1 MLWNIV
7 DDRTRRYRWKS
18 VNAIVEAVEHDN
30 SCPDADQAPESDPS
44 VSVDYDAL
52 EAVSVNEAIKWATEQ
67 PCPVTLF
74 LYDQGGG
81 FSDDEEHF
89 HNMAVR
95 FDADGAENT
104 G

>member
-7 DDRTRRYRWKS
+7 DNRTRRYRWKS

-30 SCPDADQAPESDPS
+30 SCPDADQAPASDPL

-52 EAVSVNEAIKWATEQ
+52 EAVSVNEAVKWAMEQ

-74 LYDQGGG
+74 LYDEGGG
-81 FSDDEEHF
+81 FSDDGEHF
-89 HNMAVR
+89 YNMSVR
-95 FDADGAENT
+95 FDADGDKHT